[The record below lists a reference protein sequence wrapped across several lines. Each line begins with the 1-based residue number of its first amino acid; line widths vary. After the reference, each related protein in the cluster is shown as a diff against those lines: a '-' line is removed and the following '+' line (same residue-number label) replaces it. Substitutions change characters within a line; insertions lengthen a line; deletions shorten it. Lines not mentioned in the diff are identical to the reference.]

1 MKKVFTVFNLV
12 ALFLLSSCTN
22 PEWINND
29 PVTFEVQGVSVSKHA
44 LSGLLVGETR
54 QLYATC
60 SPAEATDKSVVW
72 KSTDDGIVTVD
83 EKGFIKATG
92 VGEASVVLA
101 SKARPQ
107 LTDTCKVS
115 VTGASGIKII
125 DYLLDEEAAGHVTFI
140 RNTMTSRDYKLFVS
154 VHNSYDTSVDVTS
167 TDPEVADVVTK
178 DLDGAQGLSVVL
190 GTKLGTTTIKVQSV
204 ANNDV
209 SASFQV
215 TLETVS
221 VTSIALSLNADGS
234 NSGQNIEEAVTVS
247 YTKPVRVVFT
257 TDKEGIG
264 LPENTGISVVSSN
277 TAVATV
283 DAKGT
288 FDPATQTVSFNVYM
302 VDNPANAPDGFS
314 IITATS
320 DDGGHTAT
328 FKAKA
333 KCPGISGITMNM
345 TESEPIHAGET
356 LQLSYTL
363 VPEDSYLKTV
373 KWSSANEAVATVDQN
388 GLVTVKDEF
397 VFDSTNPAATEI
409 NIRVESATDA
419 TIYSECK
426 IKPYQYVQA
435 TGVMITDQWG
445 NRLRG
450 TSITTSKVTNNPN
463 GSEACIQYCAGSGKN
478 KTDNFSELKSWA
490 VAYPPVPG
498 EGGTVIDKVGCI
510 PVYLTATPYPYTYP
524 TIADPDQPFYWACYS
539 NSRFSIAGEGFE
551 DGSSALGWTGYSKD
565 DGKSRLFLGHTCKF
579 FTGHSSST
587 NDVLFVRVYRYD
599 PGKANSSTQSK
610 TMLFRCVVYTI
621 YKNNPDYDN
630 TLVTNADGSVA
641 VFRFLNTEGI
651 PDKFPDPC
659 PANWTGPMPKPG
671 VYWPLN
677 DDGSPK
683 GTTATWGDIP
693 VPTALTEY
701 PM

>member
-1 MKKVFTVFNLV
+1 MKKVFTVLNLI
-12 ALFLLSSCTN
+12 ALFLLCSCTN
-22 PEWINND
+22 TEWINND
-29 PVTFEVQGVSVSKHA
+29 PVVFEVEGVSVSKHN

-60 SPAEATDKSVVW
+60 TPAEAQDKSVVW
-72 KSTDDGIVTVD
+72 SSTDEGIVTVD
-83 EKGFIKATG
+83 ENGLLKATG
-92 VGEASVVLA
+92 EGEASVVLA
-101 SKARPQ
+101 SKAKPQ

-125 DYLLDEEAAGHVTFI
+125 DYLLDEEAEGHVTFI
-140 RNTMTSRDYKLFVS
+140 RNTMTSRDYKLVVA

-221 VTSIALSLNADGS
+221 VTAIALSLNADGS

-283 DAKGT
+283 DPTGT

-320 DDGGHTAT
+320 DDGGYTAT

-388 GLVTVKDEF
+388 GLVTVKDDF

-621 YKNNPDYDN
+621 YKNNPDYGN

>member
-107 LTDTCKVS
+107 FTDTCKVT

-140 RNTMTSRDYKLFVS
+140 RNTMTSRDYKLFIS

-178 DLDGAQGLSVVL
+178 DLDGVQGLSVVL

-388 GLVTVKDEF
+388 GLVTVKDDF

-621 YKNNPDYDN
+621 YKNSPDYGN